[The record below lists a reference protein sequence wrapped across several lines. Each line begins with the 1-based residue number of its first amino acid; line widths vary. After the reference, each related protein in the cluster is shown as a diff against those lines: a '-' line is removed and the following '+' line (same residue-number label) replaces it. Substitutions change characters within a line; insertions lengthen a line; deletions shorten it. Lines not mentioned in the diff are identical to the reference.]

1 MSKSAAVFF
10 TGMEPVDA
18 AQLTAL
24 FEDVNRRSGKHWTLA
39 PNLDAA
45 SVLVIDVDTLYGH
58 MTWLRSQNSSQTIVA
73 LTTGTN
79 ADADYVLHRPV
90 TTDSMRRLLHD
101 LAKSG
106 NGAPALSA
114 SAHAEPAPAART
126 EPPPPRPAAVIA
138 PSDQTSATSSA
149 VTQPPRPAAVTA
161 PSHQTSA
168 ASSALTQ
175 PPPAAAPTPPTPA
188 PATPSV
194 SATPTTPTTPTTHK
208 LIDAL
213 LSTDI
218 DAGPQRLDLP
228 GLAPLVL
235 DMTQKVFLC
244 GNGIKGFLPHTQT
257 NLNGQTWQPLSAA
270 EFATMRKTVGGTQP
284 IGRLVWL
291 AALGASDGEIAG
303 AAPDARYRL
312 TKWPQIEREFPKH
325 FRIATTMMKGFNS
338 AEAIAQQSGCSL
350 AEVNDFIAASLV
362 SGHAEIEPT
371 APSPD
376 VAAVAPKS
384 LLGRLRGGR

>member
-18 AQLTAL
+18 AQLAAL
-24 FEDVNRRSGKHWTLA
+24 FEDVNRRSGNQWTLA
-39 PNLDAA
+39 PDLDAA

-58 MTWLRSQNSSQTIVA
+58 MTWLRSQNSGQTIVA

-90 TTDSMRRLLHD
+90 TTDAMRRVLHD

-106 NGAPALSA
+106 NAAPAPSA
-114 SAHAEPAPAART
+114 SAPAQPAPDART
-126 EPPPPRPAAVIA
+126 EPPVPPLRPAAVIA
-138 PSDQTSATSSA
+138 PSDQISATSSA

-188 PATPSV
+188 PATPSA
-194 SATPTTPTTPTTHK
+194 SAAPTTHK

-235 DMTQKVFLC
+235 DMTHKVFLC
-244 GNGIKGFLPHTQT
+244 GTGIKGFLPYTQT

-312 TKWPQIEREFPKH
+312 SKWPQIEREFPKH

-376 VAAVAPKS
+376 MAAAAPKS

>member
-1 MSKSAAVFF
+1 MSKSATVFF

-18 AQLTAL
+18 AQLAAL
-24 FEDVNRRSGKHWTLA
+24 FEDVNRRSDNHWTLA
-39 PNLDAA
+39 PDLDAA

-58 MTWLRSQNSSQTIVA
+58 MTWLRSQNSGQTIVA

-90 TTDSMRRLLHD
+90 TTDSMHRLLQD
-101 LAKSG
+101 LAKPD
-106 NGAPALSA
+106 NAAPAA
-114 SAHAEPAPAART
+114 SAMAPAQPAPDART
-126 EPPPPRPAAVIA
+126 EPPPPP
-138 PSDQTSATSSA
+138 
-149 VTQPPRPAAVTA
+149 PAAVTA

-168 ASSALTQ
+168 GNSAVTQPPRPAAAPSHETSVAPAAVTQ
-175 PPPAAAPTPPTPA
+175 PPPASAPTPTPPTPV
-188 PATPSV
+188 TPV
-194 SATPTTPTTPTTHK
+194 TPTTHK

-218 DAGPQRLDLP
+218 GAGPHRLDLP

-235 DMTQKVFLC
+235 DMTHKVFLC
-244 GNGIKGFLPHTQT
+244 GTGIKGFLPHAQA
-257 NLNGQTWQPLSAA
+257 NLNGQAWQPLSAA
-270 EFATMRKTVGGTQP
+270 EFSTLRQTVGGTQP

-291 AALGASDGEIAG
+291 AALGASGGEITA
-303 AAPDARYRL
+303 AAPGTRYRL
-312 TKWPQIEREFPKH
+312 SKWPQIEREFPKH
-325 FRIATTMMKGFNS
+325 FRIATTMMKGFHD
-338 AEAIAQQSGCSL
+338 AESIAQQSGCSL
-350 AEVNDFIAASLV
+350 AEVNDFIAANLV

-376 VAAVAPKS
+376 AAAAAPKS